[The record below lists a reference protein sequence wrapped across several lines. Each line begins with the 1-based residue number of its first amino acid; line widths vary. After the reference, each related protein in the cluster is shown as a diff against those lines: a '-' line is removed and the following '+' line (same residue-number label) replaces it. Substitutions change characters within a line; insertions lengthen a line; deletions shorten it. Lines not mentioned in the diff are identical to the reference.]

1 MPDFLKPYYNKENIS
16 YTTCTSLLI
25 QKEIYL
31 QKASYATYKH
41 IGFKLYL
48 QAGSCTCLKLKEE
61 EKIEKLFL
69 ELEQFFEMIVAE
81 KVGWDA
87 METRAE
93 NFNHWENQPNPGKS
107 TGL

>member
-1 MPDFLKPYYNKENIS
+1 M
-16 YTTCTSLLI
+16 
-25 QKEIYL
+25 

-81 KVGWDA
+81 KVGRWKLDLRILI
-87 METRAE
+87 TGKINQIR
-93 NFNHWENQPNPGKS
+93 ENQPAYEIKFYN
-107 TGL
+107 

>member
-1 MPDFLKPYYNKENIS
+1 MPDILKPYYNKENIS
-16 YTTCTSLLI
+16 YTTFTSLLI

-69 ELEQFFEMIVAE
+69 EHEQFF
-81 KVGWDA
+81 
-87 METRAE
+87 
-93 NFNHWENQPNPGKS
+93 
-107 TGL
+107 

>member
-1 MPDFLKPYYNKENIS
+1 M
-16 YTTCTSLLI
+16 
-25 QKEIYL
+25 

-48 QAGSCTCLKLKEE
+48 QAGSCTCLKLKEK
-61 EKIEKLFL
+61 EKNEKLFL

-87 METRAE
+87 METRAA

-107 TGL
+107 TAYEIKSTPSVRKYSAERPTLPCPEI

>member
-16 YTTCTSLLI
+16 YTTFTSLLI

-61 EKIEKLFL
+61 KIEKLFF

-81 KVGWDA
+81 KVGWDV
-87 METRAE
+87 METRAD
-93 NFNHWENQPNPGKS
+93 NFNHWGNQPNPGKS

>member
-1 MPDFLKPYYNKENIS
+1 MPDFLKPYYNKINIS

-69 ELEQFFEMIVAE
+69 ELEQFL
-81 KVGWDA
+81 K
-87 METRAE
+87 
-93 NFNHWENQPNPGKS
+93 
-107 TGL
+107 